1 MNYSKQRETIFEY
14 VKSVDTH
21 PTADTVYSQVRKED
35 KNISLGTV
43 YRNLDKLADEGMIL
57 RLKMANK
64 KDRFDGNTSHH
75 YHGICKKCGKIVDIF
90 TDYYYNLDNDVKKKL
105 NIDVLSH
112 DIVFNVICSDCKN

>member
-21 PTADTVYSQVRKED
+21 PTAETVYSQVRKQD

-43 YRNLDKLADEGMIL
+43 YRNLDKLADNGMIL
-57 RLKMANK
+57 RLKMANE

-75 YHGICKKCGKIVDIF
+75 YHGICSKCGKLVDIF
-90 TDYYYNLDNDVKKKL
+90 AEYYK
-105 NIDVLSH
+105 NIDEYVSKKSNLTVLSH
-112 DIVFNVICSDCKN
+112 DIVFNVVCPECEK